1 MRSGGLL
8 SSPSREYWR
17 GIRSPSRKAEL
28 KIFIISMRLTVLS
41 APGYI
46 YPHLPNDK
54 LRLARCGSGVTT
66 DQMAG

>member
-1 MRSGGLL
+1 
-8 SSPSREYWR
+8 
-17 GIRSPSRKAEL
+17 
-28 KIFIISMRLTVLS
+28 MRLTVLS